1 MGDGNYIA
9 LGNKKHILVLT
20 PGFPKNDSDTTC
32 IPALQLFI
40 KELQQTG
47 KVDISLIAF
56 QYPYKSNT
64 YYWNNVTVYS
74 IGGENKKGV
83 QRFLNWRKI
92 VKTATKIHQ
101 EKRINLV
108 HSFWL
113 TECAF
118 VGNKIAQKLAVQHY
132 CTLMGQ
138 DGQRDNKYVTKIN
151 PFPKIITLSKFHTRT
166 LVENTGIQPQYIIP
180 WGIEKIKNI
189 PKVTKSIDILGV
201 GNLIPLKGYDRF
213 ISVVKEVQYQFP
225 SVKAEIIGEGP
236 EMKRLQRMIIDNNL
250 NQNIRL
256 IGKIERA
263 EVLQKMSKSNCLLHL
278 SNYESFGM
286 VLIEALAQGMNVFS
300 NKVGIAEELEDIA
313 IVEGKKDAAEKII
326 TLLNH
331 PKERAHKFP
340 LLIDDTVKSYLDKVF
355 LDESEKDI

>member
-1 MGDGNYIA
+1 

-20 PGFPKNDSDTTC
+20 PGFPENESDTTC

-47 KVDISLIAF
+47 EVTISLITF
-56 QYPYKSNT
+56 QYPYKSSIYN
-64 YYWNNVTVYS
+64 WNNVTVYS
-74 IGGENKKGV
+74 IGGQNKKGV
-83 QRFLNWRKI
+83 QRFLNWRKV

-101 EKRINLV
+101 EKRINLI

-118 VGNKIAQKLAVQHY
+118 VGNKIARKLTIQHY

-138 DGQRDNKYVTKIN
+138 DAQPDNKYLTKIRR
-151 PFPKIITLSKFHTRT
+151 FPKIITLSKFHATT
-166 LVENTGIQPQYIIP
+166 LAKNTGIQPQYIIP
-180 WGIEKIKNI
+180 WGIEKTINTPKNSR
-189 PKVTKSIDILGV
+189 SIDILGV

-213 ISVVKEVQYQFP
+213 ISVVKEVQQQFP

-236 EMKRLQRMIIDNNL
+236 EMKRLQCMIIDNNL
-250 NQNIRL
+250 SQNIRL

-263 EVLQKMSKSNCLLHL
+263 EVLKKMNKSNCLLHL

-300 NKVGIAEELEDIA
+300 NRVGIAEELEDITT
-313 IVEGKKDAAEKII
+313 VEDNKDTAEKII
-326 TLLNH
+326 TLLNN
-331 PKERAHKFP
+331 PKEGVSKFP
-340 LLIDDTVKSYLDKVF
+340 LLIEDTVKSYLDKVF
-355 LDESEKDI
+355 LSEFEKDI